1 MELIEQVGDR
11 VLGFRDKGKWFG
23 EVLSIRGAIHP
34 GPNFRSVGGDLPVGF
49 AEEGIDAWV
58 AKMTGIGDEDV
69 RLYFQG
75 LGEVSGRAIVPVAK
89 AC

>member
-1 MELIEQVGDR
+1 LIEEVGDG
-11 VLGFRDKGKWFG
+11 VFGFSDEWEGFG
-23 EVLSIRGAIHP
+23 EVLLVGGAVHP
-34 GPNFRSVGGDLPVGF
+34 GPDFRSVGGDLPVGF

-69 RLYFQG
+69 RLFFQG
-75 LGEVSGRAIVPVAK
+75 LGEVAGRAIVPVAK